1 VIVQRGKLLLLKY
14 LLKAETATDARAHAH
29 LHRSSDGRTLSFGRF
44 GGLVREA
51 SIATA
56 IPHDGEAT

>member
-14 LLKAETATDARAHAH
+14 LLKAETATDARA
-29 LHRSSDGRTLSFGRF
+29 LSFGRF

>member
-1 VIVQRGKLLLLKY
+1 VIVQRGNLLPTY

-29 LHRSSDGRTLSFGRF
+29 LQIERDAGRAVIRQIGS
-44 GGLVREA
+44 LVRKA